1 MIEATSCGGVVIYRG
16 KILLLY
22 KNYKNKYEGWV
33 LPKGTVEPGEDY
45 KDTAIRE
52 VKEETG
58 LEIAKENVTD
68 LGGFFPTYGISDE
81 IIFLFAAE
89 IDLTKE
95 ELDSL
100 KGRICGCQDENE
112 KIRVE
117 IIPLRDLSKVTD
129 DPKSLMAYWRYLS
142 KNS

>member
-1 MIEATSCGGVVIYRG
+1 MLDDSTD
-16 KILLLY
+16 KL
-22 KNYKNKYEGWV
+22 
-33 LPKGTVEPGEDY
+33 T
-45 KDTAIRE
+45 TAIRE

-58 LEIAKENVTD
+58 LEITKENVTD

-81 IIFLFAAE
+81 IIFLFSAE

-95 ELDSL
+95 ELESL
-100 KGRICGCQDENE
+100 KGRICGCPDENE

-117 IIPLRDLSKVTD
+117 IIPLKDLSKVTD
-129 DPKSLMAYWRYLS
+129 DPKSLMAYWRYLA